1 MLDRLA
7 TGSRSA
13 DAEIKAPS
21 VENSELTNVLPLKP
35 ALGQNIAIYA
45 SSTARNFFL
54 VLISTFLVQAPSF
67 FSWLVFDAV
76 TVGLEWT
83 DLEFSDLCL
92 GLV

>member
-13 DAEIKAPS
+13 EAEIKAPS
-21 VENSELTNVLPLKP
+21 VENSELTKVLPLKP
-35 ALGQNIAIYA
+35 AVVKNIAIYA

-54 VLISTFLVQAPSF
+54 VLISTFLF
-67 FSWLVFDAV
+67 FSWLFFDV
-76 TVGLEWT
+76 LTVGLGWT
-83 DLEFSDLCL
+83 ALEFNDLCL